1 MRATIL
7 ILEDDAGTARL
18 QRRRLERAG
27 YAVEWT
33 ADGTQAWQRLQR
45 GGIDL
50 LLLDQHFD
58 GQPEDGLSFYGR
70 LKAAGYDVPVILITG
85 RHDDGLIVR
94 ALRAGVRDYIFKSPE
109 YLDYLPEAV
118 QRVLEQVRLQ
128 KQLAESQ
135 ARLAAI
141 VETAFDAIITV
152 DKQHRITTFNP
163 AAERIFVTAAAEA
176 IGQPIQTFLPDRW
189 WQKVTSS
196 GQSFSLGEMEGYR
209 RDGTRVP
216 LEVSWV
222 CVERNGETFCT
233 LVLRDITERKQ
244 ALEELRAKTEE
255 LRQTTRQLWQAAR
268 LAGVGELAASIAH
281 ELNNPLGTISLRLE
295 GILAKTPPSDPRRK
309 ALEIIETEIERM
321 CRLVANLLQ
330 FSRPGNDQFS
340 TVHVA
345 EEVEKTLELFHHH
358 LRKRR
363 IEVQTEYGTDVP
375 TITAD
380 RQQLRQVL
388 LNLLSNAAD
397 AMPQGGRLI
406 VRLRRG
412 TLEHGT
418 PAVVVEVIDNGT
430 GIAPEHLP
438 RVFDPFFTT
447 KEEGK
452 GTGLGL
458 AICKRIIEQQHHGS
472 ITIESQPGQGTTVR
486 IALPVTGQSAHPN
499 SNRVESA

>member
-1 MRATIL
+1 MAGTIL

-18 QRRRLERAG
+18 QQRRLERAG
-27 YAVEWT
+27 YATYWT
-33 ADGTQAWQRLQR
+33 ADATQAWHRLQS

-58 GQPEDGLSFYGR
+58 GQPEDGLSFYSR
-70 LKAAGYDVPVILITG
+70 LQASGYDVPVILITG

-94 ALRAGVRDYIFKSPE
+94 ALRAGVKDYIFKSPE

-118 QRVLEQVRLQ
+118 HRVLEQVRLQ
-128 KQLAESQ
+128 RQLAESQ

-141 VETAFDAIITV
+141 VETAFDAIVTL
-152 DKQHRITTFNP
+152 DGHHRITTFNP
-163 AAERIFVTAAAEA
+163 AAERIFATPAAQA
-176 IGQPIQTFLPDRW
+176 IGQPIQIFLPEGWR
-189 WQKVTSS
+189 QQVSAA
-196 GQSFSLGEMEGYR
+196 GQSFSLGEMEGR
-209 RDGTRVP
+209 RGDGRRVP
-216 LEVSWV
+216 LEVSCAW
-222 CVERNGETFCT
+222 VERQGQTFCT
-233 LVLRDITERKQ
+233 LILRDITERKQ

-309 ALEIIETEIERM
+309 ALEIIEAEVERM

-345 EEVEKTLELFHHH
+345 EEVEKTLELFSHH

-363 IEVQTEYGTDVP
+363 IEVQTEYGPDVP
-375 TITAD
+375 AIPAD

-406 VRLRRG
+406 LRLRRG
-412 TLEHGT
+412 ALEQGA
-418 PAVVVEVIDNGT
+418 PAVVLEVIDNGI
-430 GIAPEHLP
+430 GIPPEHLP
-438 RVFDPFFTT
+438 QVFDPFFTT

-458 AICKRIIEQQHHGS
+458 AICKRIIEQQHHGR
-472 ITIESQPGQGTTVR
+472 ITIESQPGRGTTVR
-486 IALPVTGQSAHPN
+486 IALPVSGQTANPTGERTAP
-499 SNRVESA
+499 A

>member
-1 MRATIL
+1 MTATIL

-18 QRRRLERAG
+18 QQRRLERAG
-27 YAVEWT
+27 YRTEWT
-33 ADGTQAWQRLQR
+33 PQAQQAWLRLQQ

-58 GQPEDGLSFYGR
+58 HQPEDGLSFYSR
-70 LKAAGYDVPVILITG
+70 LQAAGCNVPVILVTG
-85 RHDDGLIVR
+85 RHDDSLIIR

-141 VETAFDAIITV
+141 IETAFDAIITL
-152 DKQHRITTFNP
+152 DQQQRITTFNP
-163 AAERIFVTAAAEA
+163 AAERIFGIPAAQAL
-176 IGQPIQTFLPDRW
+176 GQPIRTFLPEGLVLEPMAAGRP
-189 WQKVTSS
+189 QL
-196 GQSFSLGEMEGYR
+196 LGEVEGRR
-209 RDGTRVP
+209 RDGSRVP
-216 LEVSWV
+216 LEVSCAHAQRQGQV
-222 CVERNGETFCT
+222 VCT
-233 LVLRDITERKQ
+233 LVLRDISERKQ
-244 ALEELRAKTEE
+244 TLEQLRARTEE

-309 ALEIIETEIERM
+309 PLEIIEAEIERM

-340 TVHVA
+340 TVELT
-345 EEVEKTLELFHHH
+345 EEVEKTLDLFSHH

-363 IEVQTEYGTDVP
+363 ISVQTDFQADIP
-375 TITAD
+375 PISAD

-388 LNLLSNAAD
+388 LNLFSNAAD
-397 AMPQGGRLI
+397 AMPEGGQLT

-412 TLEHGT
+412 SLPEGQAAIVLEVSDTG
-418 PAVVVEVIDNGT
+418 I

-438 RVFDPFFTT
+438 HVFDPFFTT

-458 AICKRIIEQQHHGS
+458 PICKRIIEQQHQGRIS
-472 ITIESQPGQGTTVR
+472 IESQPGQGTTVR
-486 IALPVTGQSAHPN
+486 ILLPLLKA
-499 SNRVESA
+499 

>member
-1 MRATIL
+1 MKAAIL

-18 QRRRLERAG
+18 QQRRLERAG
-27 YAVEWT
+27 YAAEWT
-33 ADGTQAWQRLQR
+33 AEAAHAWERLRQ

-58 GQPEDGLSFYGR
+58 GQPEDGLSFYSR
-70 LKAAGYDVPVILITG
+70 LKTAGCDVPVILITG
-85 RHDDGLIVR
+85 RHDDGLIIR

-135 ARLAAI
+135 AWLAAI
-141 VETAFDAIITV
+141 VETAFDAIITL
-152 DKQHRITTFNP
+152 DPEHRITTFNP
-163 AAERIFVTAAAEA
+163 AAERIFGVTASEVL
-176 IGQPIQTFLPDRW
+176 GQPIQNLLPGEWTTRVDIPSRA
-189 WQKVTSS
+189 SL
-196 GQSFSLGEMEGYR
+196 LGEMAGRR
-209 RDGTRVP
+209 RDGTLVP
-216 LEVSWV
+216 LEVS
-222 CVERNGETFCT
+222 CARAHRNGQTFCT
-233 LVLRDITERKQ
+233 LVLRDITDRKR
-244 ALEELRAKTEE
+244 AMEELRARTEE
-255 LRQTTRQLWQAAR
+255 LQQTTRQLWQAAR

-295 GILAKTPPSDPRRK
+295 GILAKTPVSDPRRK

-340 TVHVA
+340 TVDLA
-345 EEVEKTLELFHHH
+345 EELEKTLDLFSHH

-363 IEVQTEYGTDVP
+363 IEVDRQYGPDVP
-375 TITAD
+375 PVSAD

-388 LNLLSNAAD
+388 LNLFSNAAD
-397 AMPQGGRLI
+397 AMPEGGCLTL
-406 VRLRRG
+406 RLRRG
-412 TLEHGT
+412 SLPAGQ
-418 PAVVVEVIDNGT
+418 PAVVIEVADTGT
-430 GIAPEHLP
+430 GISPQHLP
-438 RVFDPFFTT
+438 KVFDPFFTT

-458 AICKRIIEQQHHGS
+458 AICKRIVEQQHQGQ
-472 ITIESQPGQGTTVR
+472 IAIDSQVGQGTTVR
-486 IALPVTGQSAHPN
+486 IVLPVHGPRN
-499 SNRVESA
+499 

>member
-1 MRATIL
+1 MTTTIL
-7 ILEDDAGTARL
+7 ILEDDAATARL
-18 QRRRLERAG
+18 QQRRLERAG
-27 YAVEWT
+27 YTVEWT
-33 ADGTQAWQRLQR
+33 ADATQAWHRLQR

-58 GQPEDGLSFYGR
+58 GQPVDGLSFYGR
-70 LKAAGYDVPVILITG
+70 LQAAGYDVPVILITG
-85 RHDDGLIVR
+85 RHDDKLIVR
-94 ALRAGVRDYIFKSPE
+94 ALRSGVKDYIFKSPE

-118 QRVLEQVRLQ
+118 HRVLEQVRLQ
-128 KQLAESQ
+128 RQLAESQ
-135 ARLAAI
+135 ARLCAI

-152 DKQHRITTFNP
+152 DEHHRITTFNP
-163 AAERIFVTAAAEA
+163 AAERIFATPAAEA
-176 IGQPIQTFLPDRW
+176 IGQPIQTFLPDACR
-189 WQKVTSS
+189 QKVTSA
-196 GQSFSLGEMEGYR
+196 GQSFSLGEMEGCR

-216 LEVSWV
+216 LEVSWAR
-222 CVERNGETFCT
+222 VERNGETFCT

-309 ALEIIETEIERM
+309 ALEIIETEVERM

-340 TVHVA
+340 TVNVA
-345 EEVEKTLELFHHH
+345 EEVEKTLELFSHH

-363 IEVQTEYGTDVP
+363 IEVQTECGPDVP
-375 TITAD
+375 TINAD

-412 TLEHGT
+412 TLEQGAM
-418 PAVVVEVIDNGT
+418 AVVLEVIDNGL

-458 AICKRIIEQQHHGS
+458 AICKRIIEQQHHGT
-472 ITIESQPGQGTTVR
+472 ITIESQLGQGTTVR
-486 IALPVTGQSAHPN
+486 IALPVTGHATHQGGD
-499 SNRVESA
+499 RVESA